1 MTSITL
7 SEAEI
12 QAITGYVQPASQ
24 LAELLRRGFD
34 RARRSSRTGMVIVER
49 AHYDAVCA
57 GTREARAPEILLAA
71 AAHYGVQVGMGTV
84 VTPQDGDQD
93 DDEDEPA

>member
-7 SEAEI
+7 SQDEI
-12 QAITGYVQPASQ
+12 RAITDYVQPAAQ

-34 RARRSSRTGMVIVER
+34 RARRSNRTGMVILER

-57 GTREARAPEILLAA
+57 GTRQSRAPEIRPRLVKPTNRPTLRTA
-71 AAHYGVQVGMGTV
+71 
-84 VTPQDGDQD
+84 
-93 DDEDEPA
+93 

>member
-1 MTSITL
+1 MTDITL
-7 SEAEI
+7 SELEI
-12 QAITGYVQPASQ
+12 RAITGYQRPSDQ

-57 GTREARAPEILLAA
+57 GTRQARAPEIRPRLVKTAPNRPTLRTA
-71 AAHYGVQVGMGTV
+71 
-84 VTPQDGDQD
+84 
-93 DDEDEPA
+93 

>member
-1 MTSITL
+1 MTTITL

-12 QAITGYVQPASQ
+12 EAITGYVQPASQ

-57 GTREARAPEILLAA
+57 GTRQAKTPEIRPRL
-71 AAHYGVQVGMGTV
+71 VKT
-84 VTPQDGDQD
+84 TPHR
-93 DDEDEPA
+93 PTLRTI

>member
-1 MTSITL
+1 MNSITL

-12 QAITGYVQPASQ
+12 EAITGYVQPASQ

-34 RARRSSRTGMVIVER
+34 RARRSPRTGMVIVER

-57 GTREARAPEILLAA
+57 GARLAKVPEIRPRLVKTTNRPALR
-71 AAHYGVQVGMGTV
+71 TV
-84 VTPQDGDQD
+84 
-93 DDEDEPA
+93 

>member
-1 MTSITL
+1 MSGITL
-7 SEAEI
+7 SYAEI
-12 QAITGYVQPASQ
+12 QAITGYVQPAAQ

-57 GTREARAPEILLAA
+57 GARLARTPEIRPRLVKSINRPTLR
-71 AAHYGVQVGMGTV
+71 TV
-84 VTPQDGDQD
+84 
-93 DDEDEPA
+93 

>member
-12 QAITGYVQPASQ
+12 EAITGYVQPASQ

-57 GTREARAPEILLAA
+57 GTRQDRAPDIRPRLVKTHPTRPTQRAA
-71 AAHYGVQVGMGTV
+71 
-84 VTPQDGDQD
+84 
-93 DDEDEPA
+93 

>member
-7 SEAEI
+7 SQDEI
-12 QAITGYVQPASQ
+12 RAITDYVQPAAQ

-34 RARRSSRTGMVIVER
+34 RARRSSRTGMVILER

-57 GTREARAPEILLAA
+57 GTRQSRAPEIRPRLVKTTNRPTLRTA
-71 AAHYGVQVGMGTV
+71 
-84 VTPQDGDQD
+84 
-93 DDEDEPA
+93 

>member
-1 MTSITL
+1 MSSITL

-12 QAITGYVQPASQ
+12 EAITGYVQPAAQ

-57 GTREARAPEILLAA
+57 GTRLARAPEIRPRLVKTTPHRPTLR
-71 AAHYGVQVGMGTV
+71 TV
-84 VTPQDGDQD
+84 
-93 DDEDEPA
+93 